1 MSIGIFY
8 GSSTGTTQSIAED
21 IKMALDLK
29 ADLLDIG
36 SVDVGLMNE
45 YTHLIL
51 GTSTWG
57 DGDLQDDWEG
67 AFHAYKMVDFSRKT
81 VAFFGTGDQEGY
93 DENFLDAMGT
103 LYKVALENGANIVGD
118 GWPTDGY
125 EYSESTAVNEK
136 GFVGLAID
144 EDNQDHLSNERIKK
158 WIEII
163 KPHFTQS

>member
-36 SVDVGLMNE
+36 SVDAGLMNE

-67 AFHAYKMVDFSRKT
+67 AFDAYKTVDFTGKT

-103 LYKVALENGANIVGD
+103 LYAVAVENGANIVGD

-125 EYSESTAVNEK
+125 DHSESTAVNEK

-144 EDNQDHLSNERIKK
+144 EDNQDHLTSERIEK
-158 WIEII
+158 WIKII
-163 KPHFTQS
+163 KPHFI